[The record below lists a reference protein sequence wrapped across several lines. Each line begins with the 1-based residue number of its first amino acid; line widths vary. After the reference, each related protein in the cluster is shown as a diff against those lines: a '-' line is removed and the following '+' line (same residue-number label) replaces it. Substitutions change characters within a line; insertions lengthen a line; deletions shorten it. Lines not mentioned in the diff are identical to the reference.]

1 MSSDS
6 VGALSP
12 ADETMR
18 MPPSA
23 ASDVPMAQLERA
35 TSAVRAPLSRAS
47 DRSSTDGAHGHADA
61 RAVEQ
66 EAQPDGHRDGHA
78 RW

>member
-6 VGALSP
+6 TGALRP

-23 ASDVPMAQLERA
+23 ASDVPNAQLNCE
-35 TSAVRAPLSRAS
+35 TTPVRAPLSRAS
-47 DRSSTDGAHGHADA
+47 PRSSTTERMATPI
-61 RAVEQ
+61 RV
-66 EAQPDGHRDGHA
+66 R
-78 RW
+78 